1 MDNIIENNKLIAEF
15 MGLELPL
22 KITEYSS
29 LICSMNGNYHKDCN
43 WLMEVV
49 EKIENLE
56 HCQID
61 ISLNWCRIGYKGTL
75 FNYDSRDYFK
85 GLTKIEAVYN
95 ACVEFIKW
103 YNEKIK
109 RMNLYKKVIEEV
121 SQEISWDN
129 WKDEETGKYWEVP
142 EVLYSKLGW
151 VEDVLREIEENDDF
165 LETIYQCK
173 KLLETLDDN
182 GIKKIK

>member
-1 MDNIIENNKLIAEF
+1 
-15 MGLELPL
+15 
-22 KITEYSS
+22 
-29 LICSMNGNYHKDCN
+29 
-43 WLMEVV
+43 
-49 EKIENLE
+49 
-56 HCQID
+56 
-61 ISLNWCRIGYKGTL
+61 
-75 FNYDSRDYFK
+75 
-85 GLTKIEAVYN
+85 
-95 ACVEFIKW
+95 
-103 YNEKIK
+103 
-109 RMNLYKKVIEEV
+109 MNLYKKAIEEI

-151 VEDVLREIEENDDF
+151 VEDVLRDVEENDDF